1 MNIDL
6 LSVVNESFGI
16 YAGMTIEDRAI
27 VDARDCMKPAA
38 RQCMYAQILE
48 KITYKKPFKKSH
60 KSVAAAMDHFYVHG
74 DQACYDL
81 LVRMAQPFSLR
92 YLLED
97 FDGQC
102 GHVTNGKASAARYT
116 EMRVGELGCLLF
128 EGIDK
133 HCIDEWYDNYDDT
146 EQFPGV
152 TPSLGFYN
160 ICNGTTGIATGLAS
174 SIPQFNLTEVNEA
187 MIKLLWNR
195 DADYDEIYCPPDFC
209 TGGTILNA
217 SAVKELLKTGH
228 GGSIRLRSTATYDE
242 KDNSVIFTEIPYGV
256 HVGKI
261 MEQIES
267 LINSGELLGIA
278 RVLDQS
284 TAKSQLKIELE
295 KNTNP
300 SRLIKQLFKLT
311 SLEDS
316 FTINMVML
324 ENGRFPR
331 VYGWRDAL
339 LAHIDHEINCKT
351 RMYQWDLDKIAA
363 RVNII
368 DGLLIA
374 IANIDDVVE
383 IIKTADNKTDA
394 KEKLTLR
401 YGFNEEQSDAILK
414 MPLSRLIGLEIQ
426 SLKDEKEKI
435 LGEAEQIKKI
445 LNDNSLLYKEI
456 EEGMRKVIKKF
467 GDERRTRLMD
477 LDFKGEA
484 EDAEPIEKKELLIY
498 YTNLGNI
505 YTQEST
511 TLVKTRRGGKGTK
524 IKLADNEVIVK
535 TISDNNF
542 SSLLIFSNKGQ
553 MYHLSIDDLPI
564 NAKVNAAQLFEF
576 DRGEK
581 ITTITS
587 INRKTEVKYFIF
599 ITKYGIIKK
608 TSAEEYDHKR
618 GKSLK
623 AINLKDDDE
632 VVNVLFMNDEQ
643 VGILTFEGNYVII
656 NTDDIR
662 ATGRATMGVKA
673 IKLSDNN
680 YVIDAHIIKSND
692 KYMVTLSEHG
702 LIKKTTLEEFPVC
715 SRGIKGKKISDVRD
729 GDRIVK
735 YLTFEK
741 DCDIIIIVKRKSI
754 KISTAELRVL
764 SRSATGV
771 KAISIDDNDIAL
783 DLIRSQEC

>member
-1 MNIDL
+1 MVDL
-6 LSVVNESFGI
+6 SG
-16 YAGMTIEDRAI
+16 
-27 VDARDCMKPAA
+27 
-38 RQCMYAQILE
+38 
-48 KITYKKPFKKSH
+48 
-60 KSVAAAMDHFYVHG
+60 
-74 DQACYDL
+74 
-81 LVRMAQPFSLR
+81 
-92 YLLED
+92 
-97 FDGQC
+97 
-102 GHVTNGKASAARYT
+102 
-116 EMRVGELGCLLF
+116 
-128 EGIDK
+128 
-133 HCIDEWYDNYDDT
+133 
-146 EQFPGV
+146 
-152 TPSLGFYN
+152 
-160 ICNGTTGIATGLAS
+160 
-174 SIPQFNLTEVNEA
+174 
-187 MIKLLWNR
+187 
-195 DADYDEIYCPPDFC
+195 
-209 TGGTILNA
+209 
-217 SAVKELLKTGH
+217 
-228 GGSIRLRSTATYDE
+228 LRSTATYDD

-267 LINSGELLGIA
+267 LINNGELLGIA

-351 RMYQWDLDKIAA
+351 KMYQWDLDKIAA

-368 DGLLIA
+368 GGLLIA

-383 IIKTADNKTDA
+383 IIKTASNKTDA

-401 YGFNEEQSDAILK
+401 YGFNEEQAEAILK

-524 IKLADNEVIVK
+524 VKLADNEAIVK
-535 TISDNNF
+535 IINDTNF
-542 SSLLIFSNKGQ
+542 SSLLVFSNYGK
-553 MYHLSIDDLPI
+553 MYHLSIDDLPV
-564 NAKVNAAQLFEF
+564 NAKVNVAQLFEF

-581 ITTITS
+581 ITTISS
-587 INRKTEVKYFIF
+587 INRKTEVKYFTF
-599 ITKYGIIKK
+599 ITKYGMIKK
-608 TSAEEYDHKR
+608 TKAEEYEHKR
-618 GKSLK
+618 GKSIK
-623 AINLKDDDE
+623 AINLKEGDE
-632 VVNVLFMNDEQ
+632 VVNVMFMNDEQ
-643 VGILTFEGNYVII
+643 VGILTFNGNYVTI
-656 NTDDIR
+656 NTEDVR
-662 ATGRATMGVKA
+662 PTGRATMGIKA
-673 IKLSDNN
+673 ISLADDN
-680 YVIDAHIIKSND
+680 YVIDAHIIKPTD
-692 KYMVTLSEHG
+692 KYMVTLSERG
-702 LIKKTTLEEFPVC
+702 LIKKTTLEEFPTC
-715 SRGIKGKKISDVRD
+715 SRAIKGKKISDVRE

-771 KAISIDDNDIAL
+771 KAISIDENDIAS
-783 DLIRSQEC
+783 DLIRSQE

>member
-1 MNIDL
+1 
-6 LSVVNESFGI
+6 
-16 YAGMTIEDRAI
+16 
-27 VDARDCMKPAA
+27 
-38 RQCMYAQILE
+38 
-48 KITYKKPFKKSH
+48 
-60 KSVAAAMDHFYVHG
+60 
-74 DQACYDL
+74 
-81 LVRMAQPFSLR
+81 MAQPFSLR

-128 EGIDK
+128 EGVDK

-217 SAVKELLKTGH
+217 SAVKELLKVGR

-311 SLEDS
+311 SLEES

-339 LAHIDHEINCKT
+339 LAHIDHEINCKKK
-351 RMYQWDLDKIAA
+351 MYQWDLDKIAA

-383 IIKTADNKTDA
+383 IIKTADNKADA
-394 KEKLTLR
+394 KEKLTSR

-456 EEGMRKVIKKF
+456 EEGMRKVIKNF
-467 GDERRTRLMD
+467 GDERRTRLID

-511 TLVKTRRGGKGTK
+511 TLVKTKRGGKGTK
-524 IKLADNEVIVK
+524 IKLADNEAIIK

-553 MYHLSIDDLPI
+553 MYHLSIDDLPV
-564 NAKVNAAQLFEF
+564 NAKVNVAQLFDFE
-576 DRGEK
+576 RGEK

-587 INRKTEVKYFIF
+587 INRRTEVKYFIF
-599 ITKYGIIKK
+599 ITKNGIIKK
-608 TSAEEYDHKR
+608 TMAEEYDHKR

-623 AINLKDDDE
+623 AINLKDGDE
-632 VVNVLFMNDEQ
+632 VVNVLFMNDEK
-643 VGILTFEGNYVII
+643 VGILTYDGNYVTI

-662 ATGRATMGVKA
+662 AIGRAAAGQKA

-680 YVIDAHIIKSND
+680 YVIDARIIKPTD
-692 KYMVTLSEHG
+692 KYMVTLSERG
-702 LIKKTTLEEFPVC
+702 LIKKTTLEEFPIC
-715 SRGIKGKKISDVRD
+715 NRGIKGKKISGTRD

-735 YLTFEK
+735 YLTLDA

-754 KISTAELRVL
+754 KISTSELRVL
-764 SRSATGV
+764 SRFATGV
-771 KAISIDDNDIAL
+771 KAIDIAETDTAS
-783 DLIRSQEC
+783 DLIRSCD

>member
-1 MNIDL
+1 
-6 LSVVNESFGI
+6 
-16 YAGMTIEDRAI
+16 
-27 VDARDCMKPAA
+27 
-38 RQCMYAQILE
+38 
-48 KITYKKPFKKSH
+48 
-60 KSVAAAMDHFYVHG
+60 
-74 DQACYDL
+74 
-81 LVRMAQPFSLR
+81 
-92 YLLED
+92 
-97 FDGQC
+97 
-102 GHVTNGKASAARYT
+102 
-116 EMRVGELGCLLF
+116 
-128 EGIDK
+128 
-133 HCIDEWYDNYDDT
+133 
-146 EQFPGV
+146 
-152 TPSLGFYN
+152 
-160 ICNGTTGIATGLAS
+160 
-174 SIPQFNLTEVNEA
+174 

-195 DADYDEIYCPPDFC
+195 DVDYDEIYCPPDFC

-242 KDNSVIFTEIPYGV
+242 KDNSVTFTEIPYGV

-331 VYGWRDAL
+331 VYSWRDAL
-339 LAHIDHEINCKT
+339 LAHIDHEISCKKK
-351 RMYQWDLDKIAA
+351 MYQWDLDKIAA
-363 RVNII
+363 RINII

-374 IANIDDVVE
+374 IANINDVVE
-383 IIKTADNKTDA
+383 IIKTASNKADA
-394 KEKLTLR
+394 KEKLISR
-401 YGFNEEQSDAILK
+401 YNFNEEQSEAILK

-511 TLVKTRRGGKGTK
+511 TLVKTKRGGKGTK
-524 IKLADNEVIVK
+524 IKLADNEAVVK

-564 NAKVNAAQLFEF
+564 NAKVNVAQLFDFE
-576 DRGEK
+576 RGEK

-587 INRKTEVKYFIF
+587 INRRTEVKYFIF
-599 ITKYGIIKK
+599 ITKYGMIKK
-608 TSAEEYDHKR
+608 TMAKEYDHKR

-623 AINLKDDDE
+623 AINLKDGDE
-632 VVNVLFMNDEQ
+632 VVNVLFMNDEK
-643 VGILTFEGNYVII
+643 VGILTYDGNYVII

-662 ATGRATMGVKA
+662 AIGRAAAGQKA

-680 YVIDAHIIKSND
+680 YVIDARVIKPTD
-692 KYMVTLSEHG
+692 KYMVTLSERG

-715 SRGIKGKKISDVRD
+715 NHGIKGKKISGTRD
-729 GDRIVK
+729 EDRIVK
-735 YLTFEK
+735 YLTLDA

-754 KISTAELRVL
+754 KISTSELRVL
-764 SRSATGV
+764 SRFATGV
-771 KAISIDDNDIAL
+771 KAIDIAETDTAS
-783 DLIRSQEC
+783 DLIRSCD

>member
-6 LSVVNESFGI
+6 LDVVNESFGT

-27 VDARDCMKPAA
+27 LDVRDCVKPAA

-74 DQACYDL
+74 DSACYDL
-81 LVRMAQPFSLR
+81 MVRLAQPFSMR
-92 YLLED
+92 YKLED

-116 EMRVGELGCLLF
+116 EMRLGELGCLLY
-128 EGIDK
+128 EGIEK
-133 HCIDEWYDNYDDT
+133 HCINEWYDNYDDT
-146 EQFPGV
+146 EKFPGV
-152 TPSLGFYN
+152 TPSLGYYN

-195 DADYDEIYCPPDFC
+195 DIDFEEIYCPPDFC

-217 SAVKELLKTGH
+217 SKVKELLKVGC
-228 GGSIRLRSTATYDE
+228 GGSVKMRSTAEYDE
-242 KDNSVIFTEIPYGV
+242 KTNSVIFTEVPYGV
-256 HVGKI
+256 HVGTI
-261 MEQIES
+261 MNQIEAK
-267 LINSGELLGIA
+267 INEGELLGID

-284 TAKSQLKIELE
+284 TSTSKLKIELE

-300 SRLIKQLFKLT
+300 SRIIKQLFKLT

-324 ENGRFPR
+324 EDGRFPK
-331 VYGWRDAL
+331 VYGWKDAL
-339 LAHIDHEINCKT
+339 LAHIDHEISCKR
-351 RMYQWDLDKIAA
+351 RMYTYDYDKILA
-363 RVNII
+363 RVNVI

-374 IANIDDVVE
+374 IADIDEVVS
-383 IIKTADNKTDA
+383 IIRHAKDKDDA
-394 KEKLTLR
+394 KKKLIEK
-401 YGFNEEQSDAILK
+401 YGFNEEQVSAILK

-435 LGEAEQIKKI
+435 LGEAAHIQEI
-445 LNDNSLLYKEI
+445 LNNNDLLYKEI
-456 EEGMRKVIKKF
+456 EAGMRSIIKKY

-477 LDFKGEA
+477 FDFTGED

-524 IKLADNEVIVK
+524 VKLADNEAIVK
-535 TISDNNF
+535 IINDTNF
-542 SSLLIFSNKGQ
+542 SSLLVFSNYGQ
-553 MYHLSIDDLPI
+553 MYHLSIDDLPV
-564 NAKVNAAQLFEF
+564 NAKVNVAQLFEF

-581 ITTITS
+581 ITTISS
-587 INRKTEVKYFIF
+587 INRKTEVKYFTF
-599 ITKYGIIKK
+599 ITKYGMIKK
-608 TSAEEYDHKR
+608 TKAEEYEHKR

-623 AINLKDDDE
+623 AINLKEGDE
-632 VVNVLFMNDEQ
+632 VVNVMFMNDEQ
-643 VGILTFEGNYVII
+643 VGILTFNGNYVTI
-656 NTDDIR
+656 NTEDVR
-662 ATGRATMGVKA
+662 PTGRATMGIKA
-673 IKLSDNN
+673 INLADDN
-680 YVIDAHIIKSND
+680 YVIDAHIIKPTD
-692 KYMVTLSEHG
+692 KYMVTLSERG
-702 LIKKTTLEEFPVC
+702 LVKKTTLEEFPTC
-715 SRGIKGKKISDVRD
+715 SRAIKGKKISDVRE

-771 KAISIDDNDIAL
+771 KAINIDEGDTAS
-783 DLIRSQEC
+783 DLIRSQE